1 MSGGLKHSKDS
12 FLEWVSLV
20 FQFLFHYTQCVWHHK
35 GTNVDMFIA
44 VLYCQYFRLFL
55 LLSNY
60 THINIV
66 LLHIWLSSCPL
77 YMQLMTTPDVFVSD
91 LNEINGRNI
100 YLIVILSQINVI
112 LGFSWKYNRKFFNM
126 TYTIDHLLFVILY
139 NNWNDSLFYH
149 ILQRFEFYG
158 RIPNGESLFRV

>member
-1 MSGGLKHSKDS
+1 
-12 FLEWVSLV
+12 
-20 FQFLFHYTQCVWHHK
+20 
-35 GTNVDMFIA
+35 MFIA

-100 YLIVILSQINVI
+100 YRIVILSQINVI
-112 LGFSWKYNRKFFNM
+112 LGFS
-126 TYTIDHLLFVILY
+126 
-139 NNWNDSLFYH
+139 
-149 ILQRFEFYG
+149 
-158 RIPNGESLFRV
+158 